1 MREIKFRAW
10 DKKRKEIFPVHEL
23 GFDKISNLIQTVI
36 GYDDHDS
43 DGWTRHGGHDNRY
56 ANGVRFEMMQY
67 TGLKDRNGKEIYE
80 GDIFKEWQGNIR
92 MVTWKDF
99 FWVFELSEKQR
110 KELGHRYE
118 DFHNVGEVIGNIYEH
133 PHLLNQE

>member
-10 DKKRKEIFPVHEL
+10 DKKRKEMFPVHEL
-23 GFDKISNLIQTVI
+23 KFEKISQLLETVI

-43 DGWTRHGGHDNRY
+43 DGWTRHGGHGNRY

-67 TGLKDRNGKEIYE
+67 TGLKDCNGKEIYE
-80 GDIFKEWQGNIR
+80 GDVLKTNEGIAK
-92 MVTWKDF
+92 V
-99 FWVFELSEKQR
+99 VFEMGQLMAFYQTMSDQWKPYHFVVNYYG
-110 KELGHRYE
+110 K
-118 DFHNVGEVIGNIYEH
+118 VIGNIYEH